1 VSPYRASTSILYLE
15 GLSDGMQDARIDF
28 LKYGSTWVPWG
39 SHEQNTC
46 GHGVI
51 VERIKPWRNGM
62 INIEIAYFYNW
73 KLGLV
78 VLYIAY
84 LSFVYTENGDYVRK
98 NICMPIFSS
107 GAHNL

>member
-1 VSPYRASTSILYLE
+1 
-15 GLSDGMQDARIDF
+15 
-28 LKYGSTWVPWG
+28 
-39 SHEQNTC
+39 
-46 GHGVI
+46 
-51 VERIKPWRNGM
+51 M

-98 NICMPIFSS
+98 IYACQSS
-107 GAHNL
+107 RAALTIYSGQPRAGCRQLVAITRQVGVCS

>member
-1 VSPYRASTSILYLE
+1 
-15 GLSDGMQDARIDF
+15 
-28 LKYGSTWVPWG
+28 
-39 SHEQNTC
+39 
-46 GHGVI
+46 
-51 VERIKPWRNGM
+51 M

-98 NICMPIFSS
+98 KNMH
-107 GAHNL
+107 ANLLERRSQFIVGSPEQVVASWLRSLAKSAYVRRAD